1 MPFENNEENW
11 RHRCDHGFHGNGLHG
26 GKAREGINNKIIKL
40 MNLKSNDIV
49 ADFGSGDGFYSAQFA
64 KICEKVFAIDM
75 NAANFK
81 NKFYDDNKIVKLNAD
96 ICKNLEIP
104 EITHAFFSNSF
115 HDLECQEHILDR
127 VALSL
132 VKQSRITMI
141 EFKLDTSYGP
151 PRNIRFEEKDLVKKI
166 ETHGFRKIDGIDL
179 GGHYAVSFVKV

>member
-11 RHRCDHGFHGNGLHG
+11 RHRWGHGFHGNRMHG
-26 GKAREGINNKIIKL
+26 GKTREVINNRIIKL

-64 KICEKVFAIDM
+64 KICEKVFAIDI

-81 NKFYDDNKIVKLNAD
+81 SKYYDDNKIVKLNVD

-115 HDLECQEHILDR
+115 HDIECQERILDR
-127 VALSL
+127 IVSSL
-132 VKQSRITMI
+132 KEQGRITMI
-141 EFKLDTSYGP
+141 EFKLDTPYGP
-151 PRNIRFEEKDLVKKI
+151 PKIIRFEEEDLVKKI
-166 ETHGFRKIDGIDL
+166 EAHGFRKIDKIDL
-179 GGHYAVSFVKV
+179 GGHYAVSFEKV